1 MDELIA
7 YMVGTNAPNEL
18 KNVAIEKMQAV
29 EELNQSGA
37 TAFLIIA
44 ETQAEAN
51 QVETEYALS
60 NCVPELDELFT
71 CHNVQKG
78 DCAGGQAP
86 YGLKIVNKQY
96 EIDEDEAPAVR
107 LIFSMTAKRT

>member
-1 MDELIA
+1 MKKFQTMDELIA

-18 KNVAIEKMQAV
+18 KNVAIESMQPV
-29 EELNQSGA
+29 EEINKNGA
-37 TAFLIIA
+37 TEFLIIA

-71 CHNVQKG
+71 CHNGMKWRQRVFVFS
-78 DCAGGQAP
+78 DDGGGIMYLERVP
-86 YGLKIVNKQY
+86 LL
-96 EIDEDEAPAVR
+96 P
-107 LIFSMTAKRT
+107 